1 MRAAVLEAEMER
13 KEADAKTAEGE
24 LAAATTSLQE
34 SEARL
39 KQEKHDVVLGCFRS
53 RYEVCKLA

>member
-1 MRAAVLEAEMER
+1 MER